1 MKTKTLLSETKKHL
15 CEAVNELA
23 LNFSFGRFFE
33 NFFGNSPGS
42 LTQPI
47 S

>member
-15 CEAVNELA
+15 CEAVNELV
-23 LNFSFGRFFE
+23 LNFSLGHFLG